1 METPTDRRPL
11 KSRSLGWVQALAR
24 LIVRAKIMPNAISGA
39 GVVFAA
45 LAALLLIAGTRMG
58 VPSWL
63 GLVIAALCV
72 QARLMCNLLDGM
84 VAVEGGLK
92 SKGGDLFNEIPDRIE
107 DSLFLIGAG
116 YCCGNPTTGWAC
128 ALLAVTTAYLRA
140 FGASLGHGQ
149 DFIGP
154 GAKPQRMF
162 ILTVALVAQAVAIVA
177 NQSWNIL
184 AWALWLIVGL
194 TAITAILRTGR
205 LYRKSS

>member
-1 METPTDRRPL
+1 METPTDRRPI

-24 LIVRAKIMPNAISGA
+24 LFIRAKIMPNAISGA

-45 LAALLLIAGTRMG
+45 LAALLLIAGPRVG
-58 VPSWL
+58 IPAWI
-63 GLVIAALCV
+63 GLVIAVICV

-116 YCCGNPTTGWAC
+116 YACGNPTAGWAC

-149 DFIGP
+149 DFGGP

-162 ILTVALVAQAVAIVA
+162 VLTLALIAQAVLLLIGRPLNA
-177 NQSWNIL
+177 L
-184 AWALWLIVGL
+184 EWALWLIVVL
-194 TAITAILRTGR
+194 TAITAVLRAGR